1 MLFNDTIFLL
11 WFLPVVLLLYGC
23 FPAKRT
29 PILLAAN
36 YVFYGWWNVWFCL
49 LMLTSTTVDYLAGKY
64 IFQSQ
69 NDARR
74 KILLL
79 CSLCINLS
87 LLGFFKYFGLLSE
100 TINALASAAW
110 LPTWNIVLPVGISF
124 YTFQSMSYSIDMYR
138 KKITPAQNF
147 FDFACY
153 VSLFPQL
160 VAGPIIRY
168 KELADQLIARTH
180 TSDKFARGLQRFI
193 IGLSKKILIAD
204 TCGLIAD
211 NAFAM
216 QDIGTGA
223 AWIGILA
230 YAFQIYYDFSGYSD
244 MAIGLGLL
252 FGFTFPENFRYPYL
266 SISIGDFWRRWHITL
281 GNWFRDYV
289 YIPLGG
295 SKKGIK
301 RTLMNLLITMF
312 LAGLWHGASWT
323 FVLWGVYYG
332 VLLIIERLTATVR
345 SSIPKALQ
353 ILMTFFLVTMGW
365 VLFRSPSFDDALQ
378 YYGSLFSGN
387 SGVIET
393 FGITTVIIVGI
404 ITIIEPRYPHIFQ
417 KVSLKSAITC
427 SLLFIASLIM
437 IAGNESSPFL
447 YFQF

>member
-23 FPAKRT
+23 FPSKRT

-49 LMLTSTTVDYLAGKY
+49 LMLTSTTVDYLAGKH

-69 NDARR
+69 NNARR
-74 KILLL
+74 KMLLL

-100 TINALASAAW
+100 TINALASTEW
-110 LPTWNIVLPVGISF
+110 LPSWNIVLPVGISF

-138 KKITPAQNF
+138 KKIEPANTF

-168 KELADQLIARTH
+168 KELADQLVTRSH
-180 TSDKFARGLQRFI
+180 TYEKFAIGLQRFI
-193 IGLSKKILIAD
+193 IGLAKKIIIAD
-204 TCGLIAD
+204 TCSIIA
-211 NAFAM
+211 NEAFATSTP
-216 QDIGTGA
+216 GTYL
-223 AWIGILA
+223 AWLGILA
-230 YAFQIYYDFSGYSD
+230 YTFQIYYDFSGYSD

-266 SISIGDFWRRWHITL
+266 SESIGDFWRRWHITL

-301 RTLMNLLITMF
+301 RTLINLLITMF

-332 VLLIIERLTATVR
+332 ALLVIERLTTSLR

-378 YYGSLFSGN
+378 YYSSLFSGN
-387 SGVIET
+387 LGAIET
-393 FGITTVIIVGI
+393 FGITTVIVVGL
-404 ITIIEPRYPHIFQ
+404 ITIIEPRYPNIFH
-417 KVSLKSAITC
+417 KVSLKSAIAC

>member
-49 LMLTSTTVDYLAGKY
+49 LMLTSTTVDYVAGKY

-69 NDARR
+69 KDARR
-74 KILLL
+74 KMLLL

-110 LPTWNIVLPVGISF
+110 LPSWNIVLPVGISF

-138 KKITPAQNF
+138 KKIEPANTF

-168 KELADQLIARTH
+168 KELADQLVTRSH
-180 TSDKFARGLQRFI
+180 TYEKFAIGLQRFI
-193 IGLSKKILIAD
+193 IGLAKKILIAD
-204 TCGLIAD
+204 TCSIIAND
-211 NAFAM
+211 AFAM
-216 QDIGTGA
+216 SSPGTYL
-223 AWIGILA
+223 AWLGILA
-230 YAFQIYYDFSGYSD
+230 YTFQIYYDFSGYSD

-252 FGFTFPENFRYPYL
+252 FGFTFPENFRTPYL
-266 SISIGDFWRRWHITL
+266 SKSIGEFWRRWHITL

-295 SKKGIK
+295 SKVGVT
-301 RTLMNLLITMF
+301 RMLLNLLITMF

-323 FVLWGVYYG
+323 FVLWGLYFG
-332 VLLIIERLTATVR
+332 VLLVGERLTVTVR
-345 SSIPKALQ
+345 KAVPELLQ
-353 ILMTFFLVTMGW
+353 ICSTFFLVVMGW
-365 VLFRSPSFDDALQ
+365 VLFRS
-378 YYGSLFSGN
+378 
-387 SGVIET
+387 ET
-393 FGITTVIIVGI
+393 FGQAVSYYQSLFTWTDGSVQLFGV
-404 ITIIEPRYPHIFQ
+404 ITIALVGVITLVEPRYTPQLQ
-417 KVSLKSAITC
+417 KVSLQSAIAC
-427 SLLFIASLIM
+427 CILFIVCLVL
-437 IAGNESSPFL
+437 IAGNQVSPFL